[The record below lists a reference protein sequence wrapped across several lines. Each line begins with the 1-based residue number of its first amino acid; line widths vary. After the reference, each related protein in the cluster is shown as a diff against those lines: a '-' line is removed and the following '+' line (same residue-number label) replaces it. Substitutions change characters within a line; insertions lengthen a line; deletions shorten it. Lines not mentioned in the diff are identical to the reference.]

1 MPPENQEE
9 CNNSLN
15 NVITKALG
23 IYSHKYKFSRY
34 NIYKKT
40 TDGALLIF
48 NTKTGAFSI
57 LTSQFINTED
67 KERYLT

>member
-40 TDGALLIF
+40 LMGHFLSLIQKRKHLVYLLP
-48 NTKTGAFSI
+48 N
-57 LTSQFINTED
+57 L
-67 KERYLT
+67 